1 MGKYLVKKIIIY
13 LLTFFVA
20 VTINFWLPR
29 LMPGDPISQLLSRF
43 SGMEGGREIIE
54 QQLRLL
60 FDLDSPL
67 LVQYLDFWKA
77 TLRGDLGVSIF
88 QFPRPVIDIIK
99 SSIVYTII
107 LLVPTIILSW
117 IIGNKF
123 GAFSGINKKADNALM
138 PFFYFLTSS
147 PYFWM
152 AGVVSFVFGVIF
164 DWFPISGAYSST
176 LRPALTMRF
185 LLNYLS
191 HYILPF
197 LTMFLVQLGGWAI
210 GMRNMILYER
220 SSNYSKYMEALGA
233 SDKLIR
239 SYGFRNG
246 VLPQVTGLALSL
258 GGIIGGAIFVE
269 VVFNYP
275 GLGRLMLTSITNQD
289 YFLLQGIVLAIV
301 TMTLVANFLIDI
313 IYMFIDPR
321 VRLSFSGEV

>member
-1 MGKYLVKKIIIY
+1 MGKYLFKKIIIY
-13 LLTFFVA
+13 LITFFVA

-43 SGMEGGREIIE
+43 SAMDGGREIIE
-54 QQLRLL
+54 RQLRLL
-60 FDLDSPL
+60 FDLDRPL
-67 LVQYLDFWKA
+67 LVQYFDFWKA

-88 QFPRPVIDIIK
+88 QYPRPVIDIIK
-99 SSIVYTII
+99 SGIVYTII

-123 GAFSGINKKADNALM
+123 GAFSGVNKKADNALM

-176 LRPALTMRF
+176 LRPALTTRF